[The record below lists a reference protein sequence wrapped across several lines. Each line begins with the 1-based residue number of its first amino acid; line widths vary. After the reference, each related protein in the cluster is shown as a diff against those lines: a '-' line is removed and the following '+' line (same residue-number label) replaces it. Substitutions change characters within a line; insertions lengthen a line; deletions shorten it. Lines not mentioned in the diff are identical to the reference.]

1 MVATPN
7 YGLSTDTTLGG
18 NSPSDIISPSEK
30 AIKTYVDTAASEH
43 VTLGTDQQI
52 TGEKTFVGEKR
63 IKFKQAQSGNK
74 LGFTLFDYNNVEK
87 GYLEFNPSNEIDNAP
102 LMTLGNY
109 ATTNNMVTQVGFRRY
124 SSVSNADGAY
134 NLLTPLIADA
144 RTPFNLTTTYTN
156 FYLPLGFTDGTTTV
170 TASKSGMVDLSSL
183 LPEGGSLPE
192 QTGQAGKFLT
202 TNGTEA
208 SWANTTKVTVRDWS
222 VS

>member
-1 MVATPN
+1 MVAQPN

-43 VTLGTDQQI
+43 VTLSTTQNI

-63 IKFKQAQSGNK
+63 IKFKQSTSNDK
-74 LGFTLFDYNNVEK
+74 LGFTLYTSAGTEK
-87 GYLEFNPSNEIDNAP
+87 GYLEFNPANKVDNAP

-109 ATTNNMVTQVGFRRY
+109 ASAAAGITHVGFRKY
-124 SSVSNADGAY
+124 SSVAGADGAY
-134 NLLTPLIADA
+134 NLLAPLISDA
-144 RTPFNLTTTYTN
+144 KTPFNLTTTYTN

-183 LPEGGSLPE
+183 LPEGGSLPS

-202 TNGTEA
+202 TDGTEA